1 MSDKSEVGLWSR
13 IMRAILGRGL
23 DLIIYTMLGLSF
35 KIFFNIAS
43 AELFTNE
50 TIKNFVGRVQLVI
63 GVFMMFKLAVAI
75 VKGIIDPDSFMDKKG
90 GIGNLVTRVIF
101 ALVMLTLVV
110 PINIPG
116 ARNEYEVQLNNNG
129 LLFGTLYS
137 LQNRILSN
145 NTLGHLILGTTNNNY
160 SFTTE
165 NGEAKLEEMSN
176 MITSTVLKA
185 FVKINVKD
193 ESQPETDSSNWLCED
208 LDSSLISTY
217 TNPKS
222 TASEIL
228 DLTKETCDNNILPGT
243 GEVYAFSYLYF
254 ASGIAGV
261 IFVVLMVGFS
271 IDVAKRAIKLA
282 VLRLIAPV
290 PIISYIDPSTQKKSF
305 DSWVN
310 AVISTYID
318 LFVRLAL
325 VYFVIFLIS
334 DIVANGL
341 VISEATG
348 MVGGLTVVFIFIG
361 LFYFAKEAPKFFM
374 DLFGIKGSGG
384 KLFGGF
390 GEILGVGATAAGALS
405 GIATNYRSSLAL
417 DSARKKTPNHAK
429 AVVSGLAGG
438 VAGAW
443 TSGKA
448 AFTAKD
454 HQGKAALDAVY
465 KRNTAKYASASDG
478 STIFGRSATS
488 VRRAFTGQTAADI
501 DQNYIAGEK
510 SAIETLKAQKEPLE
524 NRKKANKAVLDFA
537 GAEAKKKPVI
547 HSGTFKKAD
556 GTSISTQF
564 AYNDL
569 TNRFLAAKDL
579 GSKTFTVTDVNG
591 NDIEL
596 STEKY
601 AAESFLHDKNATF
614 EYIDQY
620 RNGAFGQNYEYDAL
634 VAEISPSDLNNGV
647 LDGATLKSHNEQLT
661 GNIIQIDSQIKGH
674 NQNISNRQTSKEFK
688 QHAANDK
695 ATKPGGGK

>member
-1 MSDKSEVGLWSR
+1 MSDKSEVDLFSR
-13 IMRAILGRGL
+13 IGRAILGRGL
-23 DLIIYTMLGLSF
+23 DIIIYTMLGLSF

-90 GIGNLVTRVIF
+90 GVGNLVTRVIF

-110 PINIPG
+110 PINIPN

-137 LQNRILSN
+137 LQNRVLSN

-193 ESQPETDSSNWLCED
+193 ESLPETDSSNWLCED

-222 TASEIL
+222 TTSEIL

-282 VLRLIAPV
+282 VLRLIAPI

-305 DSWVN
+305 DSWVS

-384 KLFGGF
+384 KMFGGF
-390 GEILGVGATAAGALS
+390 GEILGVGAVAAGAVGSTVTGFRAGRKISEQHQGEPIRNFFRTSGSTIAGALGGGAAGVTAALS
-405 GIATNYRSSLAL
+405 AKDHKGRAAFEAMQKRNALAMSRASSGSTFGGRLITTGERAVLGQSSYEVDQANLTKWKGQAAAGKDLKTYLEEQGVKKGSTYAISAKYKDSTGAERTLNTTYDNWASAIGIAKQQGQSTFTVDGHTFQTYSSLASKIEGDL
-417 DSARKKTPNHAK
+417 K
-429 AVVSGLAGG
+429 
-438 VAGAW
+438 VA
-443 TSGKA
+443 
-448 AFTAKD
+448 
-454 HQGKAALDAVY
+454 
-465 KRNTAKYASASDG
+465 
-478 STIFGRSATS
+478 
-488 VRRAFTGQTAADI
+488 
-501 DQNYIAGEK
+501 AGEK
-510 SAIETLKAQKEPLE
+510 WAQASGDSDAGLQTKIQIYKESGSKLSGNDLYNADTVKKEYQVAENEATKLEKSAKFQQH
-524 NRKKANKAVLDFA
+524 KANH
-537 GAEAKKKPVI
+537 GE
-547 HSGTFKKAD
+547 T
-556 GTSISTQF
+556 
-564 AYNDL
+564 
-569 TNRFLAAKDL
+569 
-579 GSKTFTVTDVNG
+579 
-591 NDIEL
+591 
-596 STEKY
+596 
-601 AAESFLHDKNATF
+601 
-614 EYIDQY
+614 
-620 RNGAFGQNYEYDAL
+620 
-634 VAEISPSDLNNGV
+634 
-647 LDGATLKSHNEQLT
+647 
-661 GNIIQIDSQIKGH
+661 
-674 NQNISNRQTSKEFK
+674 
-688 QHAANDK
+688 
-695 ATKPGGGK
+695 GGKK

>member
-1 MSDKSEVGLWSR
+1 MSDKSEVDLFSR
-13 IMRAILGRGL
+13 IGRAILGRGL
-23 DLIIYTMLGLSF
+23 DIIIYTMLGLSF

-90 GIGNLVTRVIF
+90 GVGNLVTRVIF

-137 LQNRILSN
+137 LQNRVLSN

-222 TASEIL
+222 TTSEIL

-282 VLRLIAPV
+282 VLRLIAPI

-305 DSWVN
+305 DSWVS

-374 DLFGIKGSGG
+374 DLFGIKGGGSG
-384 KLFGGF
+384 KIFDGF
-390 GEILGVGATAAGALS
+390 GTILGLGATAAGALGSAATGYRAAS
-405 GIATNYRSSLAL
+405 GEYKALHPTHGRIRNIGAGLVGAATGA
-417 DSARKKTPNHAK
+417 TT
-429 AVVSGLAGG
+429 GLFAGG
-438 VAGAW
+438 
-443 TSGKA
+443 TA
-448 AFTAKD
+448 ALTAKD
-454 HQGKAALDAVY
+454 HHAAAAMKA
-465 KRNTAKYASASDG
+465 
-478 STIFGRSATS
+478 I
-488 VRRAFTGQTAADI
+488 Q
-501 DQNYIAGEK
+501 Q
-510 SAIETLKAQKEPLE
+510 
-524 NRKKANKAVLDFA
+524 
-537 GAEAKKKPVI
+537 
-547 HSGTFKKAD
+547 
-556 GTSISTQF
+556 
-564 AYNDL
+564 
-569 TNRFLAAKDL
+569 
-579 GSKTFTVTDVNG
+579 
-591 NDIEL
+591 
-596 STEKY
+596 
-601 AAESFLHDKNATF
+601 KNAT
-614 EYIDQY
+614 
-620 RNGAFGQNYEYDAL
+620 RAAHSTAFGRFQDQAYSVVTGKSLSARDQAVIDDNKNAVSALKNWKKMISDEAGKSGSHFGTATINGQQRQFNFEKLKAAQAGAQNGIFTYDGNQYNIADFDTNTMSKIQDSQAQNYY
-634 VAEISPSDLNNGV
+634 
-647 LDGATLKSHNEQLT
+647 LDWRAGT
-661 GNIIQIDSQIKGH
+661 IQ
-674 NQNISNRQTSKEFK
+674 NQKMDTEWQTTSKAV
-688 QHAANDK
+688 HDAGMDK
-695 ATKPGGGK
+695 AEKYTDPNGIEFNYTAYNGDYDSIGKQIGRGNKKQADMQTNMRSIKHRANAQSNKK